1 MTERDLPF
9 LTAAELALRYRG
21 GEVSPVEVAEA
32 FLARIERYRA
42 ETAAYIT
49 VTAERARADAKAAET
64 ALRAGNDLGPLH
76 GIPVALKDLC
86 DTAGIRTTSGAAIR
100 TDYVP
105 QRSAR
110 VAAKLARAGTVLLG
124 KTNMVEFAFGPFG
137 LNPHFGTPPNPWDAE
152 RVPGGSSS
160 GSGVAVAAGLATAAI
175 GTDTGGSVRIP
186 AAFCGITGLKTT
198 VGWVSRAGVTP
209 LSGTLD
215 SVGPMVR
222 CVEDAALV
230 FSAIAG
236 PDPADPSTLSC
247 PTGDVLAGLK
257 RTVAG
262 MRVGVVRAPFFEGA
276 DPEVVSA
283 VEAAVQVL
291 SGLGVLVEEMAF
303 PEARQTAE
311 EDDNLVLMRTGR
323 VRGAPAGAGRIG
335 GGICAPGAPAAR
347 TGRSGFGCGLY
358 RDCPAS
364 GADGAVRPGAAGRGG
379 GRGGP
384 HDAYARAQAGGPGGR
399 RADPA
404 GYTGCELAGAVRG
417 FSALRVHV
425 PGASGGA
432 AADREAIR
440 RGDDSAAGLCLPAGD
455 VVACAQAAWILKR
468 RSDYAGG
475 ICKRRTVYCPVRCAA

>member
-9 LTAAELALRYRG
+9 LTAAELALRYRR

-49 VTAERARADAKAAET
+49 VTAARARADAKAAET

-86 DTAGIRTTSGAAIR
+86 DTAGIRTTSGAAVR

-105 QRSAR
+105 QRSSR

-276 DPEVVSA
+276 DPEVVAA

-311 EDDNLVLMRTGR
+311 EDDNLVLMRTEGYAVHRQALAESGEVFAPR
-323 VRGAPAGAGRIG
+323 VRQRLEQGEAVSAADYIEIVRRRGPMMRSARERLAGVEAVVGPTMLTPAPRLADLEAGEPIRLDTRVVNWLGLCAVSVPCGFTSRGLPVGLQLIG
-335 GGICAPGAPAAR
+335 KPFDEATILR
-347 TGRSGFGCGLY
+347 L
-358 RDCPAS
+358 
-364 GADGAVRPGAAGRGG
+364 
-379 GRGGP
+379 
-384 HDAYARAQAGGPGGR
+384 AYAYQQATSWHARRPPG
-399 RADPA
+399 
-404 GYTGCELAGAVRG
+404 
-417 FSALRVHV
+417 F
-425 PGASGGA
+425 
-432 AADREAIR
+432 
-440 RGDDSAAGLCLPAGD
+440 
-455 VVACAQAAWILKR
+455 
-468 RSDYAGG
+468 
-475 ICKRRTVYCPVRCAA
+475 